1 MQLVYTVFCA
11 SATCPWCYLL
21 NKLISPLAL
30 PPSNNKNQLLHRYVF
45 LPPFTHQALQLFD
58 HLLWA
63 PKTYTSKCMQLHG
76 EIWSGEK
83 KNFGLLADPLFKHT
97 FQTLRPHAAPSASQ
111 TQPSS
116 NHLKGVLLSLFHS
129 KFESVVNF
137 RGRLCSYFIFIFL
150 LFPMLLRTAISRSC
164 SCCFTGTECKGA
176 PSIMPG
182 SCQPWCY
189 VRIRI
194 ISLEMTTW
202 WLDQLLN
209 QCYEY

>member
-30 PPSNNKNQLLHRYVF
+30 PPSDWIKTNFCTGMCSCLLSHIKRSSSLTIYYE
-45 LPPFTHQALQLFD
+45 HQKHIQV
-58 HLLWA
+58 
-63 PKTYTSKCMQLHG
+63 SVCNCM
-76 EIWSGEK
+76 EKYEVEK

-129 KFESVVNF
+129 KFESLLWTLEGDFV
-137 RGRLCSYFIFIFL
+137 LIFIFL
-150 LFPMLLRTAISRSC
+150 LFPTLLRTAISRSC
-164 SCCFTGTECKGA
+164 SCCFTGIECKGA
-176 PSIMPG
+176 PSIMSG

-189 VRIRI
+189 LRIRI

>member
-1 MQLVYTVFCA
+1 MC
-11 SATCPWCYLL
+11 SCLL
-21 NKLISPLAL
+21 SHIKRSSSLTI
-30 PPSNNKNQLLHRYVF
+30 YYE
-45 LPPFTHQALQLFD
+45 HQKHIQVSICNCTE
-58 HLLWA
+58 
-63 PKTYTSKCMQLHG
+63 KY
-76 EIWSGEK
+76 EVEK
-83 KNFGLLADPLFKHT
+83 KTFGILADPLFKHT

-194 ISLEMTTW
+194 ISLEMTT
-202 WLDQLLN
+202 
-209 QCYEY
+209 